1 MKVKNAKSEN
11 KTGLKSS
18 NFSIAAVLTCALS
31 FCALS
36 TGVLISPALALSP
49 AFKEG
54 IDAYNQGDYKTA
66 NGRLGEALSQDFNNA
81 NLHYYMANT
90 FVHLNQR
97 EAAVREFRI
106 AYALEPEK
114 EVGKLSKMAL
124 KYMGVETSDA
134 AADKPKAPALP
145 APPKVD
151 PNLQK
156 AMSGL
161 RSQVDRERDLNDRT
175 ASEAAGMASKNGAD
189 FYSKQRKDLMDA
201 LKSLPRGRMSSL
213 SQDTLKQLESM
224 RNQYESMG
232 NRHMEN
238 AASRNR
244 ELQRTADNLQNL
256 MNDKHKGN
264 KLSPT
269 GTNLYIRNY
278 QSESP
283 SSQSSQGNQNS
294 KTQSSAASKP
304 TQPIMPNAQTKPP
317 APQAAPVAA
326 QAGTASTTTSTGDK
340 SNSTGD
346 TTGSA
351 AAK

>member
-1 MKVKNAKSEN
+1 MKVNCVKVDQSRALSRA
-11 KTGLKSS
+11 LC
-18 NFSIAAVLTCALS
+18 IALTITCALS
-31 FCALS
+31 AGSFFN
-36 TGVLISPALALSP
+36 GALALSP

-54 IDAYNQGDYKTA
+54 IEAYNQGDYKTA
-66 NGRLGEALSQDFNNA
+66 NGKLGEALSQDFNNA

-124 KYMGVETSDA
+124 KYMGVEMNEGAEANKS
-134 AADKPKAPALP
+134 KAPVLP

-151 PNLQK
+151 ANLQK

-161 RSQVDRERDLNDRT
+161 RSQVDKEREFNDRT

-189 FYSKQRKDLMDA
+189 FYGKQRKDLMDA
-201 LKSLPRGRMSSL
+201 LRSLPRGRMSSL
-213 SQDTLKQLESM
+213 PQETLKQLESM
-224 RNQYESMG
+224 RSQYESMG
-232 NRHMEN
+232 SRHLEN

-244 ELQRTADNLQNL
+244 ELQRTADNLQSL
-256 MNDKHKGN
+256 MNDKHKGT

-278 QSESP
+278 QNEANAGQGSNKASIPPP
-283 SSQSSQGNQNS
+283 SKS
-294 KTQSSAASKP
+294 TQPLPTDNKSAA
-304 TQPIMPNAQTKPP
+304 PNSTSNTSATS
-317 APQAAPVAA
+317 AA
-326 QAGTASTTTSTGDK
+326 GTTST
-340 SNSTGD
+340 TGD
-346 TTGSA
+346 GNS
-351 AAK
+351 K

>member
-1 MKVKNAKSEN
+1 MKVKSVKVE
-11 KTGLKSS
+11 L
-18 NFSIAAVLTCALS
+18 SIALAITCALS
-31 FCALS
+31 AGSLLN
-36 TGVLISPALALSP
+36 GALALSP

-54 IDAYNQGDYKTA
+54 IEAYNQGDYKTA
-66 NGRLGEALSQDFNNA
+66 NGKLGEALSQDFNNA

-97 EAAVREFRI
+97 DAAVREFRI

-124 KYMGVETSDA
+124 KYMGVEMNGNAEAS
-134 AADKPKAPALP
+134 KPNAPTLS

-151 PNLQK
+151 ANLQK

-161 RSQVDRERDLNDRT
+161 RSQVDKEREINDRT

-201 LKSLPRGRMSSL
+201 LRSLPRGRMSSL
-213 SQDTLKQLESM
+213 PQETLKQLESM
-224 RNQYESMG
+224 RSQYESMG
-232 NRHMEN
+232 SRHLEN

-244 ELQRTADNLQNL
+244 ELERTANNLQSL
-256 MNDKHKGN
+256 LNDKHKGT

-278 QSESP
+278 QNEANAG
-283 SSQSSQGNQNS
+283 QSSG
-294 KTQSSAASKP
+294 KTAS
-304 TQPIMPNAQTKPP
+304 P
-317 APQAAPVAA
+317 APTKTTPTPQPESKSTAPGNTNNT
-326 QAGTASTTTSTGDK
+326 AGNTNNTAGAPSPTSTTST
-340 SNSTGD
+340 TGD
-346 TTGSA
+346 GNN
-351 AAK
+351 K